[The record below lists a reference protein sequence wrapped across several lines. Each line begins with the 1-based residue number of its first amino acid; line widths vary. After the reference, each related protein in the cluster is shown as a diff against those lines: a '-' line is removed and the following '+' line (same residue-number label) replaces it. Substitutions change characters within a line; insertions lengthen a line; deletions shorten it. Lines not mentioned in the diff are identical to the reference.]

1 MVMDIK
7 TFTDKELLAEIGRR
21 MMGFNQNDK
30 PATDWVKFKMS
41 IENSKHKP
49 LGSSFSEKEKEA
61 VKYLVDTFYS
71 EGHEDIR
78 LLAYA
83 LATVRIECGSNMMPV
98 REGFAATDE
107 LARAHVK
114 KHNRKYATEFNGHVY
129 YGRGYVQ
136 LTWLHNYKQEGIEN
150 NPDKALG
157 PEFAARL
164 LFKGLLDGRWNGS
177 GKGLMYYLD
186 QGDVYNARRTVNAT
200 NKAQTVANWYFDFLE
215 AFETSKIV

>member
-21 MMGFNQNDK
+21 MMGFDQNDK
-30 PATDWVKFKMS
+30 PAIDWVKFKMS

-83 LATVRIECGSNMMPV
+83 LSSVRIECGSNMMPV
-98 REGFAATDE
+98 REGFAATDA

-114 KHNRKYATEFNGHVY
+114 KHNRKYAKEINGHVY
-129 YGRGYVQ
+129 YGRGFVQ

-150 NPDKALG
+150 NPDKALE
-157 PEFAARL
+157 PEFAAKL
-164 LFKGLLDGRWNGS
+164 LFRGLLDGRWNGQ

-186 QGDVYNARRTVNAT
+186 QGDVFNARRTVNVT
-200 NKAQTVANWYFDFLE
+200 NRAETVSNWYFDFLE
-215 AFETSKIV
+215 AFRMAVK